1 MKPSKP
7 NPSDSDF
14 VELRN
19 YSDPIKANL
28 AKELLEKE
36 GVACYLKNELTSVMN
51 WFYINA
57 IGGISLV
64 VARKDREKAE
74 EILAVFEAEAPEED
88 QED

>member
-1 MKPSKP
+1 MNPSKP
-7 NPSDSDF
+7 PAPDSDF

-51 WFYINA
+51 WFYITA

-64 VARKDREKAE
+64 VARKDLERAE
-74 EILAVFEAEAPEED
+74 EILAVFEAEAPENN